1 MTAEAIMTRSVLT
14 VKPDTTVRD
23 AIRLIEDSDI
33 RHLPVVDGTTL
44 VGILSDRDLRE
55 YRIPVMLEIE
65 YLDEADRDRAN
76 DILDTPVSEAMNS
89 DMITV
94 DSAESISDVIA
105 VMIEYKIGAV
115 PVVDRTTEEL
125 VGIISYVDVLS
136 YTQTLLDVSDRA

>member
-1 MTAEAIMTRSVLT
+1 MTAQAIMTRSVLS
-14 VKPDTTVRD
+14 VKPATTVRE

-33 RHLPVVDGTTL
+33 RHLPVVDGATL

-65 YLDEADRDRAN
+65 YLSDEDRSRAN

-94 DSAESISDVIA
+94 DSAESISDVIG
-105 VMIEYKIGAV
+105 VMIEYKVGAV
-115 PVVDRTTEEL
+115 PVVDRTTAEL

-136 YTQTLLDVSDRA
+136 YARSLLDENE

>member
-1 MTAEAIMTRSVLT
+1 MTAEAIMTRSVLS
-14 VKPDTTVRD
+14 VKPDTTVRA

-33 RHLPVVDGTTL
+33 RHLPVVDGTKL

-55 YRIPVMLEIE
+55 YRIPVMLEID
-65 YLDEADRDRAN
+65 YLSDDERTRAN

-94 DSAESISDVIA
+94 DSGESISAVIG
-105 VMIEYKIGAV
+105 VMIEYKVGAV

-125 VGIISYVDVLS
+125 VGIISYIDVLA
-136 YTQTLLDVSDRA
+136 YARQLFNANE

>member
-14 VKPDTTVRD
+14 VKPATTVRE

-65 YLDEADRDRAN
+65 YLSDEDRSRAS
-76 DILDTPVSEAMNS
+76 DILDTPVSEAMNT

-94 DSAESISDVIA
+94 DSGESISDVIG
-105 VMIEYKIGAV
+105 VMIEYKVGAL
-115 PVVDRTTEEL
+115 PVVDRTTTEL

-136 YTQTLLDVSDRA
+136 YARELFDANE

>member
-1 MTAEAIMTRSVLT
+1 MTAQTIMTRSVLT
-14 VKPDTTVRD
+14 VTPTTTVRD

-65 YLDEADRDRAN
+65 YLSDDDRTRAN

-94 DSAESISDVIA
+94 DTAESVSDVIG
-105 VMIEYKIGAV
+105 VMIEYRIGAV
-115 PVVDRTTEEL
+115 PVVDRTTDEL
-125 VGIISYVDVLS
+125 VGIISYVDVLE
-136 YTQTLLDVSDRA
+136 YARRLFDENE

>member
-1 MTAEAIMTRSVLT
+1 MTAEAIMTRSVLS
-14 VKPDTTVRD
+14 VKPDTTVRE

-33 RHLPVVDGTTL
+33 RHLPVVDGSTL
-44 VGILSDRDLRE
+44 LGILSDRDLRE

-65 YLDEADRDRAN
+65 YLSDEDRARAS

-94 DSAESISDVIA
+94 DSGESISDVIG
-105 VMIEYKIGAV
+105 VMIEYKVGAV

-136 YTQTLLDVSDRA
+136 YAREVFDANE